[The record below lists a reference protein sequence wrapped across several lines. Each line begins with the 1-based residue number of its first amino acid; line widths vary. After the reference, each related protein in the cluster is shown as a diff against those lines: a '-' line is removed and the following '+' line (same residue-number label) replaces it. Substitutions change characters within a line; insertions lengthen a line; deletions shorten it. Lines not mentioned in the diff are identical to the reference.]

1 MVIAII
7 LIYRSIINT
16 NEQMV
21 GLRNE
26 VIGQMNKLSN
36 HISQFAETIRTTT
49 NDNIEQ
55 LIKINHLNNQLG
67 DKKKGKSNILLI
79 SDTADRDDSYCSSN
93 ETSEDNI
100 IDNNIVF
107 HPFNEKNDSTN
118 ESVEKTKE
126 QSVEEDTSES
136 EEIKNKTEDKN
147 IETNEPK
154 NELNNEPEKE
164 QSDIKKNEQIEK
176 PKEEKEK
183 IKNVEEYKL
192 SELRDLAK
200 ELKISIVGN
209 KEGEKQR
216 YLNKNELYE
225 KIKNFSSQNI

>member
-16 NEQMV
+16 NEQIG

-26 VIGQMNKLSN
+26 VIGQMNKLST

-67 DKKKGKSNILLI
+67 NKKKGKSNILLI

-107 HPFNEKNDSTN
+107 HPFNEKNDSSN
-118 ESVEKTKE
+118 ESVVKTKE

-136 EEIKNKTEDKN
+136 EEIKNKTEDEN
-147 IETNEPK
+147 SETNKPK
-154 NELNNEPEKE
+154 NELDNEPEKE
-164 QSDIKKNEQIEK
+164 KLDVEKNEQIEK
-176 PKEEKEK
+176 PKEEKGK
-183 IKNVEEYKL
+183 IKNVEEYKI

-200 ELKISIVGN
+200 ELKIPIAVN
-209 KEGEKQR
+209 KGDKQR
-216 YLNKNELYE
+216 NLNKNELYE